1 MKRAGIITATIIF
14 ILFSFYGINI
24 TLGALTGKD
33 IRNLEYFIG
42 SNDNAAL
49 FESDQYCSVKSRIPG
64 LEQSKDPEL
73 LALYKFEEACQSFA
87 SDSMM
92 FFTTMPN
99 SIGNA
104 QDLARSMSN
113 KLREF
118 SKYNVKPLVIIEPE
132 TQWGLIDFTEF
143 GQGFYD
149 PWIEEYFKSLLQL
162 GITDEIMGTWVP
174 FPEANLPYWNRS
186 NSTPED
192 FGIIV
197 NKYLT
202 ILRKYFPNTKTSI
215 LLNSATY
222 ESDDFDWA
230 NGDYLSL
237 IPYVEKIEPGLIDS
251 FGLQGFPWSGHQGSR
266 SRNIMDPAEYLNY
279 KLAVEAAE
287 KLGVK
292 KIWFNTGSFAAKYT
306 NDPDSVIYIDAN
318 TRKGQ
323 LLSVIEEANKL
334 VNLGYEVS
342 VNIFAEDKSA
352 TQEATNWSYHD
363 SESSLVLIDFL
374 NKAEQ
379 NNLNVSFYDKVVEE

>member
-1 MKRAGIITATIIF
+1 MKKLGIILSSIIF
-14 ILFSFYGINI
+14 ILFSIYGINI

-33 IRNLEYFIG
+33 FRNFEYFFG
-42 SNDNAAL
+42 SDKNPSL
-49 FESDQYCSVKSRIPG
+49 FESDQFCSVKSRIPG
-64 LEQSKDPEL
+64 LEQSEDPEL
-73 LALYKFEEACQSFA
+73 QALYTIEEACQSFA
-87 SDSMM
+87 SNQMM

-118 SKYNVKPLVIIEPE
+118 SKYNIKPLVIIEPE

-149 PWIEEYFKSLLQL
+149 PWIEEYFKSLKQL
-162 GITDEIMGTWVP
+162 GVSDEIMGTWVP

-186 NSTPED
+186 NSTPKD

-197 NKYLT
+197 NKYLGA
-202 ILRKYFPNTKTSI
+202 LRKYFPAAKTSI

-237 IPYVEKIEPGLIDS
+237 VPYVEKIEPGLVDS
-251 FGLQGFPWSGHQGSR
+251 FGLQGFPWVGVAGSN
-266 SRNIMDPAEYLNY
+266 SRKILNPSEYLNF
-279 KLAVEAAE
+279 KLAVEAVE
-287 KLGVK
+287 KMGVK
-292 KIWFNTGSFAAKYT
+292 KIWFNTGTFAAKYT

-318 TRKGQ
+318 TRKQ
-323 LLSVIEEANKL
+323 LLLGVIDEARRL

-342 VNIFAEDKSA
+342 INIGSCKE
-352 TQEATNWSYHD
+352 
-363 SESSLVLIDFL
+363 
-374 NKAEQ
+374 
-379 NNLNVSFYDKVVEE
+379 